1 MDNQLALMKKLQKDP
16 DTIAYAHNEEIVL
29 IKRVVNDDGVRLT
42 EVTLNPQNG
51 SKISERVIENTE
63 MKLSDFDTIKQLLTE
78 ETRQEFNADW
88 SATKLNVDFDILEK
102 TDLFSVQSVE
112 DDYIESLDAEVEDY
126 RTLDNAMKVLDSCL
140 TKIQKKRYILSRA
153 KGLSTREIAE
163 KEGVSQRTVQDSL
176 ELAERKMKI
185 FRKTPKNTSQNP
197 QKNYISE
204 RTKRRGLSRRQK
216 LEVYNDSKTRRS
228 LFRRSRSGGRLGAG
242 RFPSGRDYSERHR
255 QHVLDNNNSRPDDQ
269 HAAFKNADPCRY

>member
-1 MDNQLALMKKLQKDP
+1 MDNQLALMKKLQKDS

-29 IKRVVNDDGVRLT
+29 IKRVTDDDGTRLL
-42 EVTLNPQNG
+42 EVMLNPETG
-51 SKISERVIENTE
+51 SKISERIISDSE
-63 MKLSDFDTIKQLLTE
+63 MKLSDFDTMKEFLTE
-78 ETRQEFNADW
+78 ETRREFNADW

-112 DDYIESLDAEVEDY
+112 DDYIERQNVADDF

-176 ELAERKMKI
+176 ELAERKIKI
-185 FRKTPKNTSQNP
+185 FQENP
-197 QKNYISE
+197 EKY
-204 RTKRRGLSRRQK
+204 LSKPSKK
-216 LEVYNDSKTRRS
+216 LYK
-228 LFRRSRSGGRLGAG
+228 
-242 RFPSGRDYSERHR
+242 
-255 QHVLDNNNSRPDDQ
+255 
-269 HAAFKNADPCRY
+269 

>member
-29 IKRVVNDDGVRLT
+29 IKRVVDDDSVHLIEITLDT
-42 EVTLNPQNG
+42 ETG
-51 SKISERVIENTE
+51 SKISERSIPDSE
-63 MKLSDFDTIKQLLTE
+63 MKLSDFDTMKEFLTE
-78 ETRQEFNADW
+78 ATRQEFNADW

-102 TDLFSVQSVE
+102 TDLLSVQSVE
-112 DDYIESLDAEVEDY
+112 DDYIERQNVSDDF

-176 ELAERKMKI
+176 ELAERKIKI
-185 FRKTPKNTSQNP
+185 FRESPEK
-197 QKNYISE
+197 Y
-204 RTKRRGLSRRQK
+204 LSKPSKK
-216 LEVYNDSKTRRS
+216 LYK
-228 LFRRSRSGGRLGAG
+228 
-242 RFPSGRDYSERHR
+242 
-255 QHVLDNNNSRPDDQ
+255 
-269 HAAFKNADPCRY
+269 

>member
-88 SATKLNVDFDILEK
+88 KVTKLNVDLDKLEN
-102 TDLFSVQSVE
+102 TELLSVQSVE
-112 DDYIESLDAEVEDY
+112 DDYIAKQDAVEDY
-126 RTLDNAMKVLDSCL
+126 RTIETAMSVLDAAL
-140 TKIQKKRYILSRA
+140 NEKQKRWFLMAHSD
-153 KGLSTREIAE
+153 GLSDREIARR
-163 KEGVSQRTVQDSL
+163 EGVAHTTVSRGM
-176 ELAERKMKI
+176 AVIGKKI
-185 FRKTPKNTSQNP
+185 KKYLRNFSAK
-197 QKNYISE
+197 
-204 RTKRRGLSRRQK
+204 
-216 LEVYNDSKTRRS
+216 
-228 LFRRSRSGGRLGAG
+228 A
-242 RFPSGRDYSERHR
+242 
-255 QHVLDNNNSRPDDQ
+255 
-269 HAAFKNADPCRY
+269 

>member
-29 IKRVVNDDGVRLT
+29 IKRVVDDDGTRLF
-42 EVTLNPQNG
+42 EVTLNPENG
-51 SKISERVIENTE
+51 SKTAERIIHESE
-63 MKLSDFDTIKQLLTE
+63 MKLIDFDTMKEFLTG

-88 SATKLNVDFDILEK
+88 SVTKLNVDFDVLEK

-112 DDYIESLDAEVEDY
+112 DDYIERQNVADDF

-176 ELAERKMKI
+176 ELAERKIKI
-185 FRKTPKNTSQNP
+185 FQENP
-197 QKNYISE
+197 EKY
-204 RTKRRGLSRRQK
+204 LSNPSKK
-216 LEVYNDSKTRRS
+216 LYK
-228 LFRRSRSGGRLGAG
+228 
-242 RFPSGRDYSERHR
+242 
-255 QHVLDNNNSRPDDQ
+255 
-269 HAAFKNADPCRY
+269 

>member
-1 MDNQLALMKKLQKDP
+1 MDNHLALIKKLQKDP

-29 IKRVVNDDGVRLT
+29 IKRVVDDDSVHLT
-42 EVTLNPQNG
+42 EVTLNSENG
-51 SKISERVIENTE
+51 NKISERIISDSE
-63 MKLSDFDTIKQLLTE
+63 MKLYDFDTMKEFLTE
-78 ETRQEFNADW
+78 ATRRDFNADW

-112 DDYIESLDAEVEDY
+112 DDYIERQNVADDF

-176 ELAERKMKI
+176 ELAERKIKI
-185 FRKTPKNTSQNP
+185 FQENP
-197 QKNYISE
+197 EKY
-204 RTKRRGLSRRQK
+204 LSKPSKK
-216 LEVYNDSKTRRS
+216 LYK
-228 LFRRSRSGGRLGAG
+228 
-242 RFPSGRDYSERHR
+242 
-255 QHVLDNNNSRPDDQ
+255 
-269 HAAFKNADPCRY
+269 

>member
-29 IKRVVNDDGVRLT
+29 IKRVANDDGVHLIEITLDT
-42 EVTLNPQNG
+42 ETG
-51 SKISERVIENTE
+51 SKISERSISDSE
-63 MKLSDFDTIKQLLTE
+63 MKLSDFDTMKEFLTE
-78 ETRQEFNADW
+78 ATRQEFNADW

-102 TDLFSVQSVE
+102 TDLLSVQSVE
-112 DDYIESLDAEVEDY
+112 DDYIERQNVSDDF

-140 TKIQKKRYILSRA
+140 TKIQKKRYIMSRA

-185 FRKTPKNTSQNP
+185 FRENP
-197 QKNYISE
+197 EKY
-204 RTKRRGLSRRQK
+204 LSKPSKK
-216 LEVYNDSKTRRS
+216 LYK
-228 LFRRSRSGGRLGAG
+228 
-242 RFPSGRDYSERHR
+242 
-255 QHVLDNNNSRPDDQ
+255 
-269 HAAFKNADPCRY
+269 

>member
-1 MDNQLALMKKLQKDP
+1 MDNQLALMKKLQKDS

-29 IKRVVNDDGVRLT
+29 IKRVTDDDGTRLL
-42 EVTLNPQNG
+42 EVMLNPETG
-51 SKISERVIENTE
+51 SKISERIISDSE
-63 MKLSDFDTIKQLLTE
+63 MKLSDFDTMKEFLTE

-112 DDYIESLDAEVEDY
+112 DDYIERLDAEVEDY

-140 TKIQKKRYILSRA
+140 TKIQKKRYIMSRA

-176 ELAERKMKI
+176 ELAERKIKI
-185 FRKTPKNTSQNP
+185 FCK
-197 QKNYISE
+197 
-204 RTKRRGLSRRQK
+204 
-216 LEVYNDSKTRRS
+216 
-228 LFRRSRSGGRLGAG
+228 
-242 RFPSGRDYSERHR
+242 
-255 QHVLDNNNSRPDDQ
+255 
-269 HAAFKNADPCRY
+269 

>member
-29 IKRVVNDDGVRLT
+29 IKRVVDDDDGTRLF
-42 EVTLNPQNG
+42 EVTLNPENG
-51 SKISERVIENTE
+51 SKTAERIIHESE
-63 MKLSDFDTIKQLLTE
+63 MKLIDFDTMKEFLTG

-88 SATKLNVDFDILEK
+88 SVTKLNVDFDVLEK

-112 DDYIESLDAEVEDY
+112 DDYIERQNVADDF

-176 ELAERKMKI
+176 ELAERKIKI
-185 FRKTPKNTSQNP
+185 FQENP
-197 QKNYISE
+197 EKY
-204 RTKRRGLSRRQK
+204 LSNPSKK
-216 LEVYNDSKTRRS
+216 LYK
-228 LFRRSRSGGRLGAG
+228 
-242 RFPSGRDYSERHR
+242 
-255 QHVLDNNNSRPDDQ
+255 
-269 HAAFKNADPCRY
+269 

>member
-29 IKRVVNDDGVRLT
+29 IKRVVDDDSVHLT
-42 EVTLNPQNG
+42 EVTLNPENG
-51 SKISERVIENTE
+51 SKISERNISNSE
-63 MKLSDFDTIKQLLTE
+63 MKLSDFDTMKQLLTE

-88 SATKLNVDFDILEK
+88 SSTKLNVDFDILEK

-112 DDYIESLDAEVEDY
+112 DDYIERQNVADDF

-140 TKIQKKRYILSRA
+140 TKIQKKRYLMSRA

-163 KEGVSQRTVQDSL
+163 KEGVSQRTVQDFL

-185 FRKTPKNTSQNP
+185 FQENP
-197 QKNYISE
+197 EKY
-204 RTKRRGLSRRQK
+204 LSKPSKK
-216 LEVYNDSKTRRS
+216 LYK
-228 LFRRSRSGGRLGAG
+228 
-242 RFPSGRDYSERHR
+242 
-255 QHVLDNNNSRPDDQ
+255 
-269 HAAFKNADPCRY
+269 